1 MCSCR
6 SVSGDLEWQ
15 TRKTIGGWNSKSQV
29 KLCEILIGCY
39 HTPDDAEKILGLAVC
54 NKSRRR
60 AAGFRAIVP
69 RARLNLL
76 FWKLQI
82 GTQRVGEAV
91 GQIGQADQQIE
102 VNDLG
107 VRKVDLQALN
117 VGVGNRVGIAGE
129 LLGEVQRSFLF
140 LAEVAVLACV
150 QVLPV
155 VSRQPHALRR
165 GEMMLQ
171 AVSAAIEHRDAD
183 VHYLI

>member
-60 AAGFRAIVP
+60 AAGFRAILP
-69 RARLNLL
+69 RARSNLL

-107 VRKVDLQALN
+107 VRKVELQALN
-117 VGVGNRVGIAGE
+117 VSVGNRVGIAGE
-129 LLGEVQRSFLF
+129 LLGEVQCGFFL
-140 LAEVAVLACV
+140 LAEVAVLACL

-155 VSRQPHALRR
+155 VSRESHALRR
-165 GEMMLQ
+165 REMVLQ
-171 AVSAAIEHRDAD
+171 AIAAAVDRRDAD
-183 VHYLI
+183 VHHLI